1 MVKFKLQYQWLFIA
15 LNLLISPLSQAEIEL
30 LKQEHIL
37 SDHDQLRLTS
47 KGSMRLQALNFD
59 H

>member
-15 LNLLISPLSQAEIEL
+15 LNLLISPFSQAEIEL

-47 KGSMRLQALNFD
+47 KGSMRL
-59 H
+59 